1 MCVFIK
7 NIRFL
12 NVLLAADA
20 FCLCIS
26 SGRRAWSVGTLL
38 TMLLLIALL
47 PGMVLGSP
55 ATFKLDLTTAFGVQ
69 GSENKCFFFSKTVE
83 IIGKVSPGQQ
93 LLLSHNKRSGFD
105 CFVKKLCLPLFLIVY
120 YYEGCFKRG

>member
-69 GSENKCFFFSKTVE
+69 GSENKFFFFSKAVE
-83 IIGKVSPGQQ
+83 IIEKFRPANSCC
-93 LLLSHNKRSGFD
+93 
-105 CFVKKLCLPLFLIVY
+105 CFTIKEVASTAL
-120 YYEGCFKRG
+120 